1 MKNTLKK
8 FKFLFLFS
16 AFCSVN
22 CCSMLYPTNAFAFFC
37 ANCATVWNQ
46 MSQYVEAVNTQ
57 INTAKQLQTQLQQYK
72 DMVKQGLSFSSPQ
85 FDGLQSTLQKL
96 KQVYQDSQ
104 SISYNM
110 GNLNSRFEKMFPG
123 YEDYLKNSGKMNP
136 KKDYRKW
143 AETGLSNSRVAIEAA
158 GINTS
163 SFDDEDKMMQ
173 KLVDRSASAEGRM
186 QAIQAGNEIAA
197 QQVKQLQLLRDLVAN
212 NTTLQANYTA
222 NEVERKAK
230 NEAAAE
236 KFFDEELTSTDRNH
250 GF

>member
-8 FKFLFLFS
+8 LKFLFLFS
-16 AFCSVN
+16 TFCLVNFCSMFY
-22 CCSMLYPTNAFAFFC
+22 STNAFAFFC

-46 MSQYVEAVNTQ
+46 MNQYIEAVNTQ

-72 DMVKQGLSFSSPQ
+72 DMIKQGLSFSSPQ
-85 FDGLQSTLQKL
+85 FDGLQNTLQKL

-110 GNLNSRFEKMFPG
+110 DNLNSRFEQMFPG
-123 YEDYLKNSGKMNP
+123 YESYLENSGKISSY
-136 KKDYRKW
+136 KTYRKW
-143 AETGLSNSRVAIEAA
+143 AERGLSNSRVAIEAA

-163 SFDDEDKMMQ
+163 SFDNEDKLMQ

-222 NEVERKAK
+222 NEVERNAK
-230 NEAAAE
+230 NEADLE
-236 KFFDEELTSTDRNH
+236 KFFSERPVNSRPGAE
-250 GF
+250 F

>member
-1 MKNTLKK
+1 
-8 FKFLFLFS
+8 
-16 AFCSVN
+16 
-22 CCSMLYPTNAFAFFC
+22 
-37 ANCATVWNQ
+37 
-46 MSQYVEAVNTQ
+46 Q

-85 FDGLQSTLQKL
+85 FDGLQGTLQKL

-123 YEDYLKNSGKMNP
+123 YEDYLKNSGKINP

-143 AETGLSNSRVAIEAA
+143 AETGFSNSRVAIEAA

-163 SFDDEDKMMQ
+163 SFENEDKMMQ

-222 NEVERKAK
+222 NEVERRAK
-230 NEAAAE
+230 NEADVE
-236 KFFDEELTSTDRNH
+236 KFFETKSPDTDRGH
-250 GF
+250 AY